1 MLATIIKSKIATE
14 TTLNIIEIEPDILA
28 EAINKCIILKK
39 ESKCMQ

>member
-14 TTLNIIEIEPDILA
+14 TTLNIIEIEPDILV

-39 ESKCMQ
+39 ELKCMQ